1 MGHLKFL
8 NWLNETDDSKFLTIK
23 RTILNDQS
31 NANFDAGEE
40 ISYHKKVLKSH
51 LLDSKDTYILVR
63 GNITIMAHTII
74 QVTFKHCSPFTKYII
89 KIDRTTIN
97 DAKDLDL
104 FMPMHNFSN
113 YSDITCTL
121 WFFSKDE

>member
-1 MGHLKFL
+1 M
-8 NWLNETDDSKFLTIK
+8 TRK

-31 NANFDAGEE
+31 NVKYCEGEE
-40 ISYHKKVLKSH
+40 IIYYKKVLKSN
-51 LLDSKDTYILVR
+51 LLDSKDTYILVS
-63 GNITIMAHTII
+63 GNITIMGYTII
-74 QVTFKHCSPFTKYII
+74 QVTFKHYSPFTKYII

>member
-1 MGHLKFL
+1 MGHLKISNL
-8 NWLNETDDSKFLTIK
+8 LNETDDSKFVTRK

-31 NANFDAGEE
+31 NANYCEGEE
-40 ISYHKKVLKSH
+40 IIYYKKVLKSN
-51 LLDSKDTYILVR
+51 LLDSKDTYILVG
-63 GNITIMAHTII
+63 GNITIMGHTII
-74 QVTFKHCSPFTKYII
+74 QVTFKHYSPFTKYII

-97 DAKDLDL
+97 DAKYLDL

-121 WFFSKDE
+121 GFFSKDE

>member
-8 NWLNETDDSKFLTIK
+8 NWLNETDDSKFLKIK
-23 RTILNDQS
+23 RTILNDHS

-40 ISYHKKVLKSH
+40 ISYHKKVLKSN

-74 QVTFKHCSPFTKYII
+74 QVTCKHCSPFTKYII

-104 FMPMHNFSN
+104 FMPMHNLSN
-113 YSDITCTL
+113 YSDIT
-121 WFFSKDE
+121 